1 MAFDPRYSR
10 ILYSQIHP
18 CAIYNS
24 QINTPGA
31 SVGRLWRCACSQ
43 GWKRGHLMY
52 MFPAE
57 AKEGDAFL
65 FPHSY
70 CKQVFFLESI

>member
-1 MAFDPRYSR
+1 MAFDPWYSR

-31 SVGRLWRCACSQ
+31 SVGHLWRCACSQ
-43 GWKRGHLMY
+43 GWKRCQLVY

-65 FPHSY
+65 FQHSY
-70 CKQVFFLESI
+70 YKQVFFLESI